1 MAFGGGSKAL
11 LVTSTAIFL
20 VDPTT
25 KPPTFVQ
32 QASPAV
38 ALTAAPL
45 PTTFGTY
52 PPQILQASI
61 GVSGDQQTIIVLA
74 QGSVT
79 TSSGT
84 PAAGTQLIIKYNVAS
99 GALTAVSDTS
109 TPTLGPRV
117 VSVDRHGVNFVAGW
131 SLFNQQ
137 YVLLAEYSWPSSLI
151 PQGR

>member
-1 MAFGGGSKAL
+1 
-11 LVTSTAIFL
+11 
-20 VDPTT
+20 
-25 KPPTFVQ
+25 
-32 QASPAV
+32 
-38 ALTAAPL
+38 
-45 PTTFGTY
+45 
-52 PPQILQASI
+52 
-61 GVSGDQQTIIVLA
+61 VSGDQQTIIVLA